1 MSRPGLLVQT
11 APPSSTSSKTLPKIP
26 SEAIYAGTDFYFQ
39 KRHIFK
45 DVSSGPNCI
54 NICAF
59 SEKPALRVNK
69 ALAAERREQRSPSH
83 WTAAFSAL
91 SRERKKEKV
100 EAKVKRLHPLLEHRK
115 CVSRFDGGEKHGTLT
130 QRTHTHAQSPVSV
143 LARRRRGRHP

>member
-83 WTAAFSAL
+83 WTAAFSAP

-100 EAKVKRLHPLLEHRK
+100 EARLRGFILCSNTESVLVGLMEGKNTEP
-115 CVSRFDGGEKHGTLT
+115 SRNAHT
-130 QRTHTHAQSPVSV
+130 RTHSPR
-143 LARRRRGRHP
+143 LAC